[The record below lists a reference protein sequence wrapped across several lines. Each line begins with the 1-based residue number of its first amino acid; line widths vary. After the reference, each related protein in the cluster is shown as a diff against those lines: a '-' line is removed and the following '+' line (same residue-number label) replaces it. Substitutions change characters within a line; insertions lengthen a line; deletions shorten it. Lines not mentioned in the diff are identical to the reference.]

1 MTKLHVK
8 SWIRSCHDSLISTI
22 SYIYYIN
29 KLWITTMYTAMK
41 YLLLHESLS
50 GSLKYFNLICQNIKI
65 ILTDNYKQPLMHMA
79 AVNKQPICGIQHCVL
94 KVIMAGIVWFANWKY
109 LVQTKL
115 QNPFR
120 KLGSCV
126 HEYSWILW

>member
-1 MTKLHVK
+1 
-8 SWIRSCHDSLISTI
+8 
-22 SYIYYIN
+22 
-29 KLWITTMYTAMK
+29 MYTAMK
-41 YLLLHESLS
+41 YLHESLN
-50 GSLKYFNLICQNIKI
+50 GSSKYFNLICQNIKI
-65 ILTDNYKQPLMHMA
+65 ILTDNYEQPLMYMA

-94 KVIMAGIVWFANWKY
+94 KVIMAGIVCFANWKY

-126 HEYSWILW
+126 HEYS

>member
-1 MTKLHVK
+1 
-8 SWIRSCHDSLISTI
+8 
-22 SYIYYIN
+22 
-29 KLWITTMYTAMK
+29 MYTAMK
-41 YLLLHESLS
+41 YLHKSLS

-65 ILTDNYKQPLMHMA
+65 ILTDNYKEPLMYMA

-94 KVIMAGIVWFANWKY
+94 KVIMAGIVCFANWKY

-126 HEYSWILW
+126 HEYS